1 MPLAP
6 QQHPSDLDRIPPDT
20 RADFLAALLPE
31 VRQAVAFIDTDRV
44 ILSINPAGA
53 ERVGQSIADL
63 VGEPADVL
71 FGDDG
76 DAIEQALDE
85 ARTQGSALLYAGD
98 AAAWRGVRLTAVT
111 GEAGRLH
118 GYLAVEQ
125 DPPDSSEAALL
136 EHLEQLSTI
145 FDSMDALLYV
155 SDLETYELLH
165 MNAYG
170 RKLFGEEWQGAS
182 CFHVLQRGQSE
193 PCSFCTNARIVRDG
207 EPLPPYVWEF
217 QNTVTG
223 RWFQCIDRSI
233 RWPDGRLVRMEVAI
247 DISDRKHTEELLQ
260 EANQMLSAVIEASPL
275 AIVALDTT
283 GRVTRWNPTAEQI
296 FGWTEQDVV
305 GHPHPAVGP
314 DQRAEFTDVLA
325 RLRRGEVVGRYDTQ
339 RLRKD
344 GTPVDV
350 SISPAVLRNASGRP
364 IGTMAVIADISE
376 RLRAEEFRREYIN
389 TISHDLRT
397 PLGVIDGYAQLLMRG
412 SASADSVRSSVSA
425 IARAARRMSMMIQD
439 LVDSAR
445 QEAGD
450 IQLDRTPLP
459 LRAFLAELLDQAGGV
474 LDTERIR
481 LDAPA
486 EPPPAHADPERLERI
501 VLNLL
506 SNALKYSPS
515 DSTVTISVRPQGS
528 DLVIAITD
536 RGTGIEPD
544 DVPRLFERYF
554 RARTG
559 RRSGGVGL
567 GLHIARTLVEAHGG
581 RIWVESEWGVG
592 STFSFTLPRC
602 EPDQ

>member
-1 MPLAP
+1 
-6 QQHPSDLDRIPPDT
+6 
-20 RADFLAALLPE
+20 
-31 VRQAVAFIDTDRV
+31 
-44 ILSINPAGA
+44 
-53 ERVGQSIADL
+53 
-63 VGEPADVL
+63 
-71 FGDDG
+71 
-76 DAIEQALDE
+76 
-85 ARTQGSALLYAGD
+85 
-98 AAAWRGVRLTAVT
+98 
-111 GEAGRLH
+111 
-118 GYLAVEQ
+118 
-125 DPPDSSEAALL
+125 
-136 EHLEQLSTI
+136 
-145 FDSMDALLYV
+145 MDALLYV
-155 SDLETYELLH
+155 SDLQTYELLH

-170 RKLFGEEWQGAS
+170 RKLFGEEWQGQS

-207 EPLPPYVWEF
+207 EALPPYVWEF

-283 GRVTRWNPTAEQI
+283 GRVTRWNPTADQI

-305 GHPHPAVGP
+305 GHPNPAVGP
-314 DQRAEFTDVLA
+314 DQRAEFTDMLA

-350 SISPAVLRNASGRP
+350 SISPAVLQG
-364 IGTMAVIADISE
+364 
-376 RLRAEEFRREYIN
+376 
-389 TISHDLRT
+389 
-397 PLGVIDGYAQLLMRG
+397 
-412 SASADSVRSSVSA
+412 
-425 IARAARRMSMMIQD
+425 MMIQD

-445 QEAGD
+445 QEGGD

-459 LRAFLAELLDQAGGV
+459 LRAFLAELLDQAGGM

-486 EPPPAHADPERLERI
+486 ELPPAHADPERLERI

-515 DSTVTISVRPQGS
+515 DSTVTVSVRPQGS
-528 DLVIAITD
+528 DLVVAVAD

-581 RIWVESEWGVG
+581 RIWVESERGVG
-592 STFSFTLPRC
+592 STFSFTLPRY